1 MEPSRRTVNDQ
12 SSTVVHGEK
21 PTKEDTSLKAF
32 IDDISDLL
40 CMIWMLITHGLGAP
54 AVQYALP

>member
-1 MEPSRRTVNDQ
+1 M
-12 SSTVVHGEK
+12 
-21 PTKEDTSLKAF
+21 KEDASLKAF

-54 AVQYALP
+54 PVQYALP

>member
-1 MEPSRRTVNDQ
+1 MNDQ